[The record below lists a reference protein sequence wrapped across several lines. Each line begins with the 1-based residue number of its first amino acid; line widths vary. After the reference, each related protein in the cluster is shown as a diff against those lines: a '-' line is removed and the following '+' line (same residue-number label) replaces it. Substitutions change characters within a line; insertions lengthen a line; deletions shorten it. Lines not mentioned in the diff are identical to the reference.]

1 MDTAVDKSP
10 RTVLL
15 VDDEAPLRR
24 ALERYLRRAG
34 YAVRCAA
41 TFAEGRSAF
50 AEAEV
55 DVAFVDFRLPDGS
68 GAELIRWAISHRR
81 AQNVYGMTS
90 YTNGPMARAARDAGC
105 IDILEKPFD
114 ITMLTSLIERA
125 DGKARQRDMAE
136 DFAAWRRRCAPQII
150 GEDAL
155 LVEALQTVSQ
165 IADTDC
171 TVLIT
176 GESGTGKEL
185 FARAVHDA
193 SPRANGPFVALNC
206 AAIPESMVEAEL
218 FGHARGAFTGAHANR
233 DGRVAAAAGGT
244 LFLDEIGDMPLTA
257 QAKLLRML
265 QDRTIMPVGSD
276 RPVSIDVRIVAATNQ
291 DLETMVAEGRF
302 RGDLYYR
309 LNVIPVGLPPLR
321 DRGNDIL
328 RLAEAFLHQANQR
341 NGRNVA
347 GFDDSAQ
354 QGMLDHYWPGN
365 VRELDHLIQRTVLLK
380 KIGRIKASDL
390 RLRCAARGT
399 GGHRVLPAIEGL
411 DLRSAMEEV
420 ERRLIDE
427 ALERTG
433 GNRTEAAA
441 LLGVNRTTLIEKLRK
456 RGPTNVPPLNS
467 PSPGGKPGEPGE
479 PM

>member
-10 RTVLL
+10 RSVLL

-34 YAVRCAA
+34 HTVRCAA

-50 AEAEV
+50 DEAEV
-55 DVAFVDFRLPDGS
+55 DVAFIDFRLPDGN

-81 AQNVYGMTS
+81 AQHVYGMTS
-90 YTNGPMARAARDAGC
+90 YTNGLMARAARDAGC
-105 IDILEKPFD
+105 VDVLEKPFD
-114 ITMLTSLIERA
+114 IAQLTRLIERA
-125 DGKARQRDMAE
+125 EGNTRQRDKAE
-136 DFAAWRRRCAPQII
+136 DFASWRRRCAPQII
-150 GEDAL
+150 GEDPL
-155 LVEALQTVSQ
+155 LVEALQTVWQ
-165 IADTDC
+165 IADTEC

-193 SPRANGPFVALNC
+193 SSRVRGPFVALNC

-276 RPVSIDVRIVAATNQ
+276 RPVNIDVRIVAATNQ
-291 DLETMVAEGRF
+291 DLETMVADGRF

-309 LNVIPVGLPPLR
+309 LHVIPVALPPLR
-321 DRGNDIL
+321 DRGSDIL
-328 RLAEAFLHQANQR
+328 RLAEAFLQQANLR
-341 NGRNVA
+341 NARSVA
-347 GFDDSAQ
+347 GFDESADQ
-354 QGMLDHYWPGN
+354 AMLEHYWPGN
-365 VRELDHLIQRTVLLK
+365 VRELGHLIERTVLLK
-380 KIGRIKASDL
+380 KSGLIKAADL

-411 DLRSAMEEV
+411 DLRSAIEEV

-441 LLGVNRTTLIEKLRK
+441 LLGVNRTTLLEKLRK
-456 RGPTNVPPLNS
+456 RGSTG
-467 PSPGGKPGEPGE
+467 SPGRGEPGE
-479 PM
+479 SL

>member
-1 MDTAVDKSP
+1 MHTAVDKSP
-10 RTVLL
+10 RSILL

-34 YAVRCAA
+34 YSVRCAA
-41 TFAEGRSAF
+41 TFAEGRRAF
-50 AEAEV
+50 DEGEV
-55 DVAFVDFRLPDGS
+55 DVAFIDFRLPDGS
-68 GAELIRWAISHRR
+68 GADLIRWALMHRR
-81 AQNVYGMTS
+81 AQCVYGMTS
-90 YTNGPMARAARDAGC
+90 YTSGPMVRAAREAGC

-114 ITMLTSLIERA
+114 ITLLTNLIHRAEGKTSERE
-125 DGKARQRDMAE
+125 KAE
-136 DFAAWRRRCAPQII
+136 DFASWRRRCAQQIL
-150 GEDAL
+150 GEDPL
-155 LVEALQTVSQ
+155 LVEALQTIWQV
-165 IADTDC
+165 ADTDC

-193 SPRANGPFVALNC
+193 SPRASGPFVALNC

-276 RPVSIDVRIVAATNQ
+276 RPVDIDVRIVAATNQ
-291 DLETMVAEGRF
+291 DLETMVGDGRF

-309 LNVIPVGLPPLR
+309 LNVIPVELPPLR
-321 DRGNDIL
+321 DRGNDVV
-328 RLAEAFLHQANQR
+328 RLADAFLQQANQR
-341 NGRNVA
+341 NGRTVA
-347 GFDDSAQ
+347 GFDATAERAL
-354 QGMLDHYWPGN
+354 LDHFWPGN
-365 VRELDHLIQRTVLLK
+365 VRELGHLIERTVLLK
-380 KIGRIKASDL
+380 KNGRISASDL
-390 RLRCAARGT
+390 RLRCGARGT

-411 DLRSAMEEV
+411 DLRSAIEEV

-441 LLGVNRTTLIEKLRK
+441 LLGVNRTTLIEKIRK
-456 RGPTNVPPLNS
+456 RSSNKDSGDSSL
-467 PSPGGKPGEPGE
+467 
-479 PM
+479 